1 MLSSAPFAQPGPHA
15 SRAPSQ
21 ASQSRHRRGP
31 SQGRRPKAER
41 VISMSRNTSHKL
53 DAAVEVLGPATPNWT
68 KNEKYCVT
76 RLTARPSQVDNTAQ
90 YRTLPTTLFLGL
102 ADAVA

>member
-15 SRAPSQ
+15 PRAPSQ
-21 ASQSRHRRGP
+21 ASRSRHRRGP
-31 SQGRRPKAER
+31 SQGRRPRAER
-41 VISMSRNTSHKL
+41 VISMSRNTSHKS
-53 DAAVEVLGPATPNWT
+53 DAALDVLATATPNWT

-76 RLTARPSQVDNTAQ
+76 RLAARPAQVDNTAQ
-90 YRTLPTTLFLGL
+90 YRTLLPCLGL